1 MLENAEILLVV
12 RWVLF
17 ALGELAWGFGWA
29 WFLDTEDGK
38 WLARSRTW
46 ITVVIG
52 DGIAFALALL
62 VVPPLWLGISVLGL
76 ALASIGIIRRSL
88 QQERRVDE
96 ALTGGR

>member
-1 MLENAEILLVV
+1 MLENAEIVLVL

-17 ALGELAWGFGWA
+17 VLGELVWGFGWA
-29 WFLDTEDGK
+29 WYLDTDEGK
-38 WLARSRTW
+38 WLARCRTW

-96 ALTGGR
+96 VLGSGR